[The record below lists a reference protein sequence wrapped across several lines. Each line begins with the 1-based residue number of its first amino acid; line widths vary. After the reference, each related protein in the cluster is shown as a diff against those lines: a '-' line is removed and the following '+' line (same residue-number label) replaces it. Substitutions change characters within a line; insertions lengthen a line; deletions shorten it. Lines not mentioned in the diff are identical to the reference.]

1 MRIFIA
7 TLKINYCSMLKNKG
21 NTVNI
26 MNYLNIRTGA
36 FMPKNVFISIA
47 LGFSILGF
55 NSLANAEAVIPLKQL
70 VEKVISSNPE
80 VQAKYHAYVGAG
92 YEQDLVKGGYL
103 PKVDIQSTYRKQEE
117 MDSIRNS
124 NGTEIP
130 RFNNELI
137 LRQMIFDGMATPN
150 EVNRLGHAKRVRYYE
165 LQDAMQNTTLE
176 FMRGYM
182 DTLRFRQLTEY
193 AKNNYV
199 AHKQLFDRIKE
210 RVDAGVARRVDLE
223 QATGRLALAEAN
235 LLTEATNLHDVT
247 ARIQRLLGELPPSTL
262 EQPDFYKAGVEATA
276 ADALRVA
283 YLQNP
288 NILATS
294 EDIQATKDEVKT
306 KEAKFLPRLDLQAR
320 KNLGTSSD
328 GRNSTSAADVL
339 ELTMNFNL
347 FNGFSD
353 KAAVSQTIEKLNTA
367 NDMRDKACVDTRQLV
382 TIAYNDITQLKE
394 QLTYR
399 DTHQKSIENAREAYR
414 KQFDIGQRTLLD
426 LLDTENEYFQARR
439 SFTNTDYDIQTA
451 YARLYATQGE
461 LLNKIGSQR
470 QGLPEINREAY
481 MDAANICQAVAPEQ
495 LNIDKAALLADAKPL
510 EVSDRFL
517 PKPIAAKPAATCS
530 AEVVTARVNDWAS
543 AWRHKDYDNYMKF
556 YADNFTP
563 EPPLTKDEWQSQ
575 RKKRLATSGKINL
588 ELTNLQVTCDGDKAK
603 VEFDQDYSV
612 TTYKLQKAKDDLG
625 CQVCNAKRI
634 ATKGYADK
642 VHKTLDFEKTNAAGV
657 SQWQIVRELTSQ

>member
-1 MRIFIA
+1 MNNMNIV
-7 TLKINYCSMLKNKG
+7 KITTTNS
-21 NTVNI
+21 
-26 MNYLNIRTGA
+26 
-36 FMPKNVFISIA
+36 FMPKQLFVSIA
-47 LGFSILGF
+47 LGLAAFGYNSI
-55 NSLANAEAVIPLKQL
+55 ANAEALVPLKQL

-92 YEQDLVKGGYL
+92 YEQDVVKGGYL
-103 PKVDIQSTYRKQEE
+103 PKVDIQSTYRKQE
-117 MDSIRNS
+117 DINSIRNS
-124 NGTEIP
+124 NGTAIP
-130 RFNNELI
+130 RFNNELV
-137 LRQMIFDGMATPN
+137 LRQMIFDGLATPN

-165 LQDAMQNTTLE
+165 LQDAMQNTSLE
-176 FMRGYM
+176 FIRAYL

-193 AKNNYV
+193 AKSNYV
-199 AHKQLFDRIKE
+199 AHKQLFDRINE
-210 RVDAGVARRVDLE
+210 RVTAGVARRVDLE

-262 EQPDFYKAGVEATA
+262 EQPEFYKVGAEATA
-276 ADALRVA
+276 TDALRLA

-306 KEAKFLPRLDLQAR
+306 KEAKYLPRLDLQAR

-328 GRNSTSAADVL
+328 GRNSTNAADVL

-367 NDMRDKACVDTRQLV
+367 HDMRDKACIDTRQLV

-439 SFTNTDYDIQTA
+439 AYTNTDYDIQTA

-481 MDAANICQAVAPEQ
+481 MDAANVCQAVAPEQ

-510 EVSDRFL
+510 TVGDKSL
-517 PKPIAAKPAATCS
+517 PKPVVKPAGVCS
-530 AEVVTARVNDWAS
+530 ADVVTARVNDWAS
-543 AWRHKDYDNYMKF
+543 AWRHKDYDNYMQF
-556 YADNFTP
+556 YADSFNP
-563 EPPLTKDEWQSQ
+563 EPPLSKEAWQAQ
-575 RKKRLATSGKINL
+575 RKKRLATNGKINL
-588 ELTNLQVTCDGDKAK
+588 EISNLQVTCDGDKAK

-634 ATKGYADK
+634 ANKGFADK
-642 VHKTLDFEKTNAAGV
+642 VHKTLDFEKVNSANA
-657 SQWQIVRELTSQ
+657 SQWQIVRELTSN